1 MIDKKMTNKT
11 CPQCLKTFT
20 TEIPYKQVY
29 CNHEC
34 QIKFNAN
41 KIRRNIIHQ
50 KTCPKCLKSFRTKYS
65 HKIKCNACSPKAIY
79 KYSKAC
85 IDYFINRYCEKGEFY
100 ISNKHFY
107 QAFNSFGSK
116 YNTTFNL
123 NREKSGTDLL
133 SQYMKSK
140 HNINRADS
148 SNRGQKRRKTLFGIR
163 FNKRGIDKFGIRNI
177 ANMPIDNKNIT
188 HKEACIITSCNIG
201 YNELIKLYN
210 SFDSYSQQIIDIE
223 KAQSTYKEIEKRM
236 FALNITRKKTVKIA
250 LAFYLVSSYGQDTIC
265 NMIGTTPTSMR
276 ALSNIIK
283 LKKKI
288 NTETKICPTCNNSF
302 KRIKNTHCSIAC
314 RYPHKITIDTNK
326 KIIYTENQI
335 QNQIKQTLEPRNQ
348 LLNNRIRNGE
358 L

>member
-50 KTCPKCLKSFRTKYS
+50 KTCPKCLRSFRTKYS
-65 HKIKCNACSPKAIY
+65 HKIKCNACSPKT
-79 KYSKAC
+79 KNDFSKTC
-85 IDYFINRYCEKGEFY
+85 IDYFIKKYCEKGEYF
-100 ISNKHFY
+100 ISSTHFWKS
-107 QAFNSFGSK
+107 FNIFSK
-116 YNTTFNL
+116 KYHISYDINRTTSGRTYFTIYL
-123 NREKSGTDLL
+123 NN
-133 SQYMKSK
+133 K
-140 HNINRADS
+140 HNIKNVDS
-148 SNRGQKRRKTLFGIR
+148 STRGQKRRKTLSGIR
-163 FNKRGIDKFGIRNI
+163 FNKKGITKFGITNI
-177 ANMPIDNKNIT
+177 ANIPIDRINIT
-188 HKEACIITSCNIG
+188 HKQVCIITSCNVG
-201 YNELIKLYN
+201 YNELIKTYN
-210 SFDSYSQQIIDIE
+210 SFDSYSQQLIDLE
-223 KAQSTYKEIEKRM
+223 KAQSIYKEIEKRM
-236 FALNITRKKTVKIA
+236 FALNITRKKSVKIA
-250 LAFYLVSSYGQDTIC
+250 LALYLASSYGQDTIC
-265 NMIGTTPTSMR
+265 NMIGTTPTSMH

-288 NTETKICPTCNNSF
+288 NIETK
-302 KRIKNTHCSIAC
+302 
-314 RYPHKITIDTNK
+314 IDTNK